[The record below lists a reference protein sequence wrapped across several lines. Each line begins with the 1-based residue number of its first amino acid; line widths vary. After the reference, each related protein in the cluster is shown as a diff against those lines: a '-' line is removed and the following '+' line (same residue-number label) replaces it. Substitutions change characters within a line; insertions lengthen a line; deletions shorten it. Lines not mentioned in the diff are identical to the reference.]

1 MLDPTRDA
9 PVKQLRT
16 RIRLACSVSKKQGD
30 KSGRMTKYW
39 RQYGA
44 LPIRIVEGGLEVL
57 LVTSRSSRRWIIPKG
72 WPEKRLAPRVVVA
85 MEAFEEAGIIGRA
98 HPQRFGTY
106 RYRKR
111 LKGGKQITCEV
122 EVYLFDV
129 AWQFSD
135 WPERGERELAWFSIE
150 AAAALVEEAG
160 LGKLL
165 LSLLAQT
172 IIVEH
177 TAAE

>member
-1 MLDPTRDA
+1 M
-9 PVKQLRT
+9 
-16 RIRLACSVSKKQGD
+16 ACSVSKKQGD

>member
-1 MLDPTRDA
+1 M
-9 PVKQLRT
+9 PVH
-16 RIRLACSVSKKQGD
+16 RIGAVAIHQVR
-30 KSGRMTKYW
+30 GRM
-39 RQYGA
+39 
-44 LPIRIVEGGLEVL
+44 RIV
-57 LVTSRSSRRWIIPKG
+57 LVTSRGAGRWIIPKG
-72 WPEKRLAPRVVVA
+72 RREHHLTDAEVA
-85 MEAFEEAGIIGRA
+85 ILEAFEEAGIIGRA
-98 HPQRFGTY
+98 HIQPFGTY

-129 AWQFSD
+129 AWQFAD

-160 LGKLL
+160 LGKIL

-172 IIVEH
+172 LAAEK

>member
-1 MLDPTRDA
+1 M
-9 PVKQLRT
+9 
-16 RIRLACSVSKKQGD
+16 ACSVSKKQGD

-177 TAAE
+177 PAAE

>member
-1 MLDPTRDA
+1 M
-9 PVKQLRT
+9 
-16 RIRLACSVSKKQGD
+16 S
-30 KSGRMTKYW
+30 KYW

-44 LPIRIVEGGLEVL
+44 LPIRTVEGGLEVL

-98 HPQRFGTY
+98 HTHPFGAF

-135 WPERGERELAWFSIE
+135 WPERGEREIAWFSAE

-165 LSLLAQT
+165 LSLLAHA
-172 IIVEH
+172 VAAAKP
-177 TAAE
+177 AAE

>member
-1 MLDPTRDA
+1 
-9 PVKQLRT
+9 
-16 RIRLACSVSKKQGD
+16 
-30 KSGRMTKYW
+30 MTKCW

-44 LPIRIVEGGLEVL
+44 LPIRIIDGGLEVL

-85 MEAFEEAGIIGRA
+85 MEAFEEAGTIGRA
-98 HPQRFGTY
+98 HQRPFGAF

-111 LKGGKQITCEV
+111 LKSGKQILCEV

-129 AWQFSD
+129 AWQFAD
-135 WPERGERELAWFSIE
+135 WPERGERELAWFPVM
-150 AAAALVEEAG
+150 AAAALVEEPG

-165 LSLLAQT
+165 FDLVAETASPQRS
-172 IIVEH
+172 
-177 TAAE
+177 AAE